1 MIYSS
6 GGAGDGGRGWAAALI
21 EFRPAV
27 EWGVSGRSQAAGR
40 AEEEAECSAGERETG
55 SRSSDTR
62 RLEDRQTAEKHL
74 AAAVFVLNNATNSLA
89 LSASL

>member
-40 AEEEAECSAGERETG
+40 AEEEAECSAGKRETG

-62 RLEDRQTAEKHL
+62 RLEDRQNRRKTFGRCRFCLE
-74 AAAVFVLNNATNSLA
+74 
-89 LSASL
+89 